1 MLQASE
7 VVNPLVLTRKAG
19 FLVAFLLIATTTLQ
33 AAEKMPLSDVKKGM
47 KGYGLTVFEGTNIEK
62 FDVEILGVLQNIGP
76 DQNLILA
83 KVDHPVVAR
92 AGIIAGMS
100 GSPIFI
106 DGKVIGALAYAW
118 QFAKEPV
125 AGITPIDEM
134 LKISRMVAPAG
145 AQPAG
150 AVPRMSAVEMLS
162 SVAKASPEEA
172 FKKLIGTGATPV
184 SSISGARRIAL
195 PLSLSSFSNDTIQ
208 RFSPHLEQLGF
219 VAVPAGAASASTTK
233 NAKTN
238 FAPGDPIGA
247 VLLTGDFNV
256 ASSGTVTHVDGDHVY
271 AFGHPFLDMGE
282 INFPMATSE
291 VVTVLPNMASSF
303 KFSNTGP
310 IVGVLRQDRA
320 AGIMGVLGEKP
331 QMIPVEVTLHGRNA
345 AQTYRVNVVRHST
358 LSPLMLAMVTD
369 SVVANAQRAAGERTV
384 MMESEIKL
392 KGFEPIRLSEGWA
405 GQQARSAIPQY
416 LAVISG
422 YLMSNE
428 FRPTEIES
436 VKVNL
441 HHDDELRIA
450 KLMEASLVKPAKGR
464 IAPGDTVQVRTVLKP
479 FRGEAFVETFD
490 VRIPD
495 DQPAGSAYLLVG
507 SGSVMNA
514 IDFSLVPPDPRTLE
528 QVVGVLGRLRPATD
542 LTVSLYST
550 GEGAVTSGVYLP
562 NLPPSMRAVVSGDT
576 SNGAQAQ
583 VKYHP
588 AGQSAKRLGYIVDG
602 ALKIDLDVQPQIW
615 IFTVS
620 CGAAGSQPADN
631 ARRAESPPLY
641 F

>member
-1 MLQASE
+1 
-7 VVNPLVLTRKAG
+7 
-19 FLVAFLLIATTTLQ
+19 
-33 AAEKMPLSDVKKGM
+33 MPLGQVQKGM
-47 KGYGLTVFEGTNIEK
+47 KGYGLTVFEGTKVEK
-62 FDVEILGVLQNIGP
+62 FDVEILGVLHNIGP

-100 GSPIFI
+100 GSPVFV

-125 AGITPIDEM
+125 AGITPIEEM
-134 LKISRMVAPAG
+134 LKIPRIAAPAG
-145 AQPAG
+145 ARPAG
-150 AVPRMSAVEMLS
+150 ATPRMTGVELLSAI
-162 SVAKASPEEA
+162 AKQKPEEA
-172 FKKLIGTGATPV
+172 FTKLV
-184 SSISGARRIAL
+184 SNMTAPMTAVSGAKRIAL
-195 PLSLSSFSNDTIQ
+195 PMSVASFAPETIQ
-208 RFSPHLEQLGF
+208 RFSPYLEQLGF
-219 VAVPAGAASASTTK
+219 VAVPAGASSTSTATK
-233 NAKTN
+233 SNKTH
-238 FAPGDPIGA
+238 FEMGDPVGA

-256 ASSGTVTHVDGDHVY
+256 AASGTVSFIDGDHVY

-291 VVTVLPNMASSF
+291 VVTVLPSLANSF

-320 AGIMGVLGEKP
+320 AGIMGVLGEEP
-331 QMIPVEVTLHGRNA
+331 QLIPVEVTLNDK
-345 AQTYRVNVVRHST
+345 QTYRVNVVRHSH

-384 MMESEIKL
+384 IMESEINVE
-392 KGFEPIRLSEGWA
+392 GFEPIRLREGWA
-405 GQQARSAIPQY
+405 GAQARQSIPQY

-428 FRPTEIES
+428 FRAADIRS
-436 VKVNL
+436 VKINL
-441 HHDDELRIA
+441 RHDDDLRIA
-450 KLMEASLVKPAKGR
+450 KLMEASLVKPERGR
-464 IAPGDTVQVRTVLKP
+464 IVPGDVVKVRTVLKP

-490 VRIPD
+490 VRIPE
-495 DQPAGSAYLLVG
+495 DQPAGQAYLLVG

-514 IDFSLVPPDPRTLE
+514 IDFTLVPPDPRTLE
-528 QVVGVLGRLRPATD
+528 QVMDVLERLRASTD
-542 LTVSLYST
+542 LTVGLYST

-576 SNGAQAQ
+576 SNGPQAA

-588 AGQSAKRLGYIVDG
+588 AGHSAKPLGYIVDG
-602 ALKIDLDVQPQIW
+602 ALKIDVDI
-615 IFTVS
+615 
-620 CGAAGSQPADN
+620 QPAI
-631 ARRAESPPLY
+631 
-641 F
+641 